1 MIWWFSRL
9 SKTVVENYHLD
20 AFCALFVLNL
30 DLFILA
36 WFLGGGVYG
45 TSILCHRVWYPGSN
59 TQESIL
65 GNYYQE
71 PIPINP
77 WIHELINP
85 STHQP
90 INPSTLAFCITVYS
104 TREPISGNQYSG
116 TTTRNPSFNPW
127 IHELINP
134 SIHQPINP
142 STLYGIMNLILGLSQ
157 SEVV

>member
-1 MIWWFSRL
+1 MHDLVVLKALQNCRGKLSFGCILCTFCVKPGSLHFSMV
-9 SKTVVENYHLD
+9 SGE
-20 AFCALFVLNL
+20 
-30 DLFILA
+30 
-36 WFLGGGVYG
+36 GVYG

-85 STHQP
+85 STHQS

-116 TTTRNPSFNPW
+116 TTTRNPSSST
-127 IHELINP
+127 HESMNSL
-134 SIHQPINP
+134 IHQPINP
-142 STLYGIMNLILGLSQ
+142 SIHQLCMALWIWFLGWGNLR
-157 SEVV
+157 